1 MLRWLVAALA
11 LVAGNPAAAQDA
23 ATVVSAEAAL
33 AQDAAEVA
41 RVRGID
47 PAAAL
52 ILLRKQIASI
62 AATDWIEGRYRD
74 RLAGI
79 AIEPDGAVSVLL
91 TGSRPVADAQIGA
104 GDLTVPVR
112 FRIGARSTQVEL
124 LDALNRHQAAIRA
137 MLTRPP
143 AIGIDARRGALLIQI
158 GAADAGGDV
167 AALRRRLADLT
178 GVPIRLATTGRPDL
192 DLAGEVI
199 GGSRLIGP
207 DPTNGRRY
215 YCTTG
220 FVVTDGVRTG
230 IVTAAHCPDQLDH
243 IAPDRSVTP
252 TTFVGQWGWGFHD
265 VQVNATPN
273 AVRPLFYADAARTQ
287 IRAVEVQRSRAS
299 TRVGDIVCHRGES
312 SGYSC
317 AEVMMTDFAPSGD
330 LCGGPCLPTWVAVAG
345 PGCRG
350 GDSGGPV
357 FLGTTAIG
365 LLKGGS
371 YRPDGSCVF
380 YYYMSLDFL
389 PDGWRL
395 LVAAPT
401 APLSASTN

>member
-1 MLRWLVAALA
+1 MVRGFVAALA
-11 LVAGNPAAAQDA
+11 LMAGTSAVSQDA
-23 ATVVSAEAAL
+23 AMVVSGDIAL

-52 ILLRKQIASI
+52 ILLRKQVASI
-62 AATDWIEGRYRD
+62 ATTEWIEGRYRD

-79 AIEPDGAVSVLL
+79 SIGADGAVSVLL
-91 TGSRPVADAQIGA
+91 TGNEPVADAEIRE
-104 GDLTVPVR
+104 GDLVVPVR
-112 FRIGARSTQVEL
+112 FRIGAKATRVEL

-143 AIGIDARRGALLIQI
+143 AIGVDARQGTLLILI
-158 GAADAGGDV
+158 GAGDAGGDV
-167 AALRRRLADLT
+167 AALRRRIEGVA
-178 GVPIRLATTGRPDL
+178 GVPVRLATSGRPDL
-192 DLAGEVI
+192 DLAGEVV

-207 DPTNGRRY
+207 DPANGRRY
-215 YCTTG
+215 FCTTG
-220 FVVTDGVRTG
+220 FVVTDGARTG

-243 IAPDRSVTP
+243 IAPDRTVTA
-252 TTFVGQWGWGFHD
+252 TTFIGQWGWGFHD
-265 VQVNATPN
+265 VQVNATPD
-273 AVRPLFYADAARTQ
+273 AVQPLFFADAARTQ
-287 IRAVEVQRSRAS
+287 IRAVSGQRSRSA

-317 AEVMMTDFAPSGD
+317 AEAMMVDFAPSGD
-330 LCGGPCLPTWVAVAG
+330 LCGGPCLPTWIAVAG

-357 FLGTTAIG
+357 FLGEVAIG

-380 YYYMSLDFL
+380 YYYMSLDYL

-395 LVAAPT
+395 LLATPPAP
-401 APLSASTN
+401 PR

>member
-1 MLRWLVAALA
+1 MLRWMVAALA
-11 LVAGNPAAAQDA
+11 LVAGLSASAQDA
-23 ATVVSAEAAL
+23 APVVSGEAAL

-47 PAAAL
+47 PAAAM
-52 ILLRKQIASI
+52 ILLRKQVASI
-62 AATDWIEGRYRD
+62 AATDWIEGRYRE
-74 RLAGI
+74 RVAGI
-79 AIEPDGAVSVLL
+79 AIEQDGAVSVLL
-91 TGSRPVADAQIGA
+91 TGNRPVANAEIRA
-104 GDLTVPVR
+104 GDLMVPVR
-112 FRIGARSTQVEL
+112 FRVGAKSTRIEL
-124 LDALNRHQAAIRA
+124 LEALNRHQAAIRA
-137 MLTRPP
+137 MLSRPP
-143 AIGIDARRGALLIQI
+143 AIGVDARQGALVIQI
-158 GAADAGGDV
+158 GASDAAGDV
-167 AALRRRLADLT
+167 AALRRRLAELT

-207 DPTNGRRY
+207 DPVNGRRY

-220 FVVTDGVRTG
+220 FVVTDGARTG

-243 IAPDRSVTP
+243 IGTDRAVTP

-265 VQVNATPN
+265 VQVNATPQ
-273 AVRPLFYADAARTQ
+273 AFRPYFFADAARTQ
-287 IRAVEVQRSRAS
+287 VRAVEAQRSRAS

-317 AEVMMTDFAPSGD
+317 AEVMMVDFAPSGD

-350 GDSGGPV
+350 GDSGGPI
-357 FLGTTAIG
+357 FLGSTAIG

-371 YRPDGSCVF
+371 YRADGSCVF
-380 YYYMSLDFL
+380 YYYMSLDYL

-395 LVAAPT
+395 LVAPPAIAT
-401 APLSASTN
+401 APPN

>member
-11 LVAGNPAAAQDA
+11 MVAGNPAAAQDA

-41 RVRGID
+41 WVRGID

-91 TGSRPVADAQIGA
+91 TGNRPVADAQIGA
-104 GDLTVPVR
+104 GDLIVPVR
-112 FRIGARSTQVEL
+112 FRIGARSTRVEL

-137 MLTRPP
+137 MLSRPP
-143 AIGIDARRGALLIQI
+143 AIGIDARQGALVIQI

-265 VQVNATPN
+265 VQVNATPD

-287 IRAVEVQRSRAS
+287 IRAVEAQRSRAS

-395 LVAAPT
+395 LIAPPP